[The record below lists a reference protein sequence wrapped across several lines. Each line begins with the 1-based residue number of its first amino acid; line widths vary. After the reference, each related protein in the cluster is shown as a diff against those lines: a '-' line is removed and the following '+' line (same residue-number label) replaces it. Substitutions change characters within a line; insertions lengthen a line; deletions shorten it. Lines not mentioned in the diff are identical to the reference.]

1 MSRQG
6 TIKRYTLII
15 EKINRGLYPTLKEIE
30 TYLFDHGFEI
40 SKRTLQRNIEQIR
53 DEFGIEIIYD
63 QEKKGYFIDKE
74 SSIQFNSFL
83 RFLEIANTAEL
94 ITESIKDSKK
104 TLEYISF
111 DNDGTLK
118 GISNLKILLQAI
130 KEQKVVTF
138 THYNFDQG
146 NYKERKLYPYLLKE
160 YLNRWYVI
168 GLQEKD
174 NTNFRTFGIDR
185 ISNLTLTTEVFV
197 RNQELHPQSLFSSI
211 IGVIY
216 PEENIQ
222 EVVLKF
228 TPFQGKYIKT
238 LPLHHSQEILI
249 DNDKE
254 LTIRLW
260 IKINYELKQRLLMLI
275 DQVEVLKPIALRDEM
290 KQVLTKTLN
299 NYN

>member
-30 TYLFDHGFEI
+30 TYLFDRGFEI
-40 SKRTLQRNIEQIR
+40 STRTVRRNIEQIKY
-53 DEFGIEIIYD
+53 EFGIEINYSK
-63 QEKKGYFIDKE
+63 ERKGYHINKE
-74 SSIQFNSFL
+74 NSIEFNSFL

-111 DNDGTLK
+111 DNDGNLK
-118 GISNLKILLQAI
+118 GINNIKKLLQAI
-130 KEQKVVTF
+130 KEQKAITF
-138 THYNFDQG
+138 THYNFDQES
-146 NYKERKLYPYLLKE
+146 YKERKLYPYLLKE
-160 YLNRWYVI
+160 YLNRWYII
-168 GLQEKD
+168 GLQNKND
-174 NTNFRTFGIDR
+174 TNFRTFGIDR
-185 ISNLTLTTEVFV
+185 ISNLKLTTEVFK

-222 EVVLKF
+222 EVILKF

-238 LPLHHSQEILI
+238 LPLHHSQEILT
-249 DNDKE
+249 DNEKE
-254 LTIRLW
+254 FTIRLW
-260 IKINYELKQRLLMLI
+260 IKVNYELKQRLLMLNH
-275 DQVEVLKPIALRDEM
+275 QVEVLKPESLRDDM
-290 KQVLTKTLN
+290 KLILNKTLN
-299 NYN
+299 NYS